1 MASASSVSYEQKKV
15 LAEELKELT
24 KDQYEE
30 IYRIVK
36 RAGIPYSE
44 NSNGIFFDL
53 ASMDGSVASQ
63 LIEYMN
69 LVKAQRNEEKQ
80 RMKDLEYYRHEK
92 ETE

>member
-1 MASASSVSYEQKKV
+1 MASTVTYEQKKV
-15 LAEELKELT
+15 LAEEIKELT

-30 IYRIVK
+30 VYRIIK

-53 ASMDGSVASQ
+53 AAVDGAVTAQ

-69 LVKAQRNEEKQ
+69 LVKTQRNEEKQ

-92 ETE
+92 EAE

>member
-1 MASASSVSYEQKKV
+1 MASVSYEQKKI

-30 IYRIVK
+30 IYRIIK
-36 RAGIPYSE
+36 RAGTPYSE

-53 ASMDGSVASQ
+53 ASVDASVASQ

-80 RMKDLEYYRHEK
+80 RMKDLEYYRNEK